1 MTNITPEMI
10 ALISGLVFIVSTLF
24 SMMGTGGAMV
34 YVPMFKWIG
43 LPLKT
48 LAIPLALLLNT
59 VTTFSSFIR
68 YAREGLVDF
77 RGGLPAAASGLV
89 MAPIGAYFVNYVPHN
104 ILIIIFSVVVLIAG
118 IRILLKSNKA
128 EPKAMVSPVK
138 RSVIGVSVGSITG
151 FMSGLLG
158 IGGGSIIGPMLMGM
172 GFPTKKAAATTAF
185 VVTFTAFSGF
195 LGHIAQGHIDIS
207 LAIAT
212 IIAAIAGSQLGSWFM
227 SSKARPNWIKKL
239 YGVILLAVAAKLIY
253 GIAISY

>member
-1 MTNITPEMI
+1 MNMAPEMI
-10 ALISGLVFIVSTLF
+10 AMICGLVFIVSTLF

-34 YVPMFKWIG
+34 YVPMFKWLG

-59 VTTFSSFIR
+59 VTTFSSFLR
-68 YAREGLVDF
+68 YSRKGLVDF

-89 MAPIGAYFVNYVPHN
+89 MAPIGAYFVEYVPHN
-104 ILIIIFSVVVLIAG
+104 ILIIIFAVVVIFAA

-128 EPKAMVSPVK
+128 EPKTMMSPVR
-138 RSVIGVSVGSITG
+138 RSVIGVSVGGIIG

-158 IGGGSIIGPMLMGM
+158 IGGGSIIGPMLMEM

-185 VVTFTAFSGF
+185 IVTFTAFAGF
-195 LGHIAQGHIDIS
+195 LGHMAQGHIDYV
-207 LAIAT
+207 LAIFT

-227 SSKARPNWIKKL
+227 ANKARPSWIKKL
-239 YGVILLAVAAKLIY
+239 YGVILLIVASKLIY
-253 GIAISY
+253 GIVIGL